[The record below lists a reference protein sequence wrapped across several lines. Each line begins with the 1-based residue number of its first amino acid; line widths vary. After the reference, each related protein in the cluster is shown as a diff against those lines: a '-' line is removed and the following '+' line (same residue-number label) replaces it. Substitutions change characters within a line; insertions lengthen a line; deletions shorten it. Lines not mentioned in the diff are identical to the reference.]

1 MKLLA
6 KKAET
11 WEAEMNSMTNE
22 IKHFL
27 IKVLCLVLLASWSFS
42 FAEDAP
48 DSRLAGK
55 NAVYETAEQIYEA
68 SWMPKDTE
76 ISVLDEGIGLWNI
89 QAMDGNNNILAYMQ
103 IDGDNEDL
111 VVYYRKAAYEL
122 PVLNH
127 ISEQIIPKDELTEA
141 EIKWAEEIFS
151 TFRGSLATDYSMNC
165 IAQMDDSCILIS
177 FGDVSEA
184 TAVLIA
190 KTSENPN
197 DAPELMAYVD
207 VNFNWDVHYDG
218 YISRGEAYE
227 IACTACLDK
236 WSSLPED
243 PLVLGESAF
252 ILFDTFGFYDE
263 YDENEGVFPE
273 VFVEPLWVISIQDQR
288 ADPSLEG
295 FDPSVEF
302 FNYPVLIDPSN
313 GEVLEIREPERY
325 GHG

>member
-1 MKLLA
+1 
-6 KKAET
+6 
-11 WEAEMNSMTNE
+11 MNRMTNK
-22 IKHFL
+22 IKLFL
-27 IKVLCLVLLASWSFS
+27 TIVLCLALLASWSLS
-42 FAEDAP
+42 FAEDVP
-48 DSRLAGK
+48 DQRLAGK
-55 NAVYETAEQIYEA
+55 NAVYETAEQIFA
-68 SWMPKDTE
+68 TSWMPKDTE

-89 QAMDGNNNILAYMQ
+89 QALDGNNNILAYMQ
-103 IDGDNEDL
+103 MDGDNDDL

-141 EIKWAEEIFS
+141 EIKWAEEVFC
-151 TFRGSLATDYSMNC
+151 TFRGSFTTDHPMNC
-165 IAQMDDSCILIS
+165 IARMEDNCILIS

-184 TAVLIA
+184 IAILIA

-207 VNFNWDVHYDG
+207 MNFNWDVHYDG

-243 PLVLGESAF
+243 PLVLGGSWF

-273 VFVEPLWVISIQDQR
+273 VFAEPLWVILIRDQR
-288 ADPSLEG
+288 ADPSLEC
-295 FDPSVEF
+295 FDPSAAF
-302 FNYPVLIDPSN
+302 FTYPVLIDPSN
-313 GEVLEIREPERY
+313 GDVVEIREPEVY

>member
-1 MKLLA
+1 
-6 KKAET
+6 
-11 WEAEMNSMTNE
+11 MNSMTNE

-27 IKVLCLVLLASWSFS
+27 IKVLCLALLASWSSS

-55 NAVYETAEQIYEA
+55 NAVYETAEQIFA
-68 SWMPKDTE
+68 APWMPKDTE

-89 QAMDGNNNILAYMQ
+89 QAMDGNNNILACMQ
-103 IDGDNEDL
+103 TDGDNADL

-127 ISEQIIPKDELTEA
+127 ISERIIPKDELTEA
-141 EIKWAEEIFS
+141 EIEWAEEVFR
-151 TFRGSLATDYSMNC
+151 TFRGSFAADYPINC
-165 IAQMDDSCILIS
+165 IARTEDNCILIS

-184 TAVLIA
+184 IAILIA

-207 VNFNWDVHYDG
+207 MNSNWDVHYDG
-218 YISRGEAYE
+218 YISLGEAYE
-227 IACTACLDK
+227 KACTACLDK
-236 WSSLPED
+236 WSSLPEENI
-243 PLVLGESAF
+243 VMGESGF

-263 YDENEGVFPE
+263 YDENEGDLPE
-273 VFVEPLWVISIQDQR
+273 VFAEPLWVILIQDQR
-288 ADPSLEG
+288 ADPALEG
-295 FDPSVEF
+295 FDPSAEF
-302 FNYPVLIDPSN
+302 FIYPVLIDPSN
-313 GEVLEIREPERY
+313 GDVVEIREPEGY